1 MSEDQVSLVRRFQSS
16 FESARNSFLSDA
28 PIVVAVSGGLDS
40 VALLHLFRFA
50 IPQSYRLYA
59 AHFDHYS
66 RDNSAADAQWVS
78 GLCCAWGVQLE
89 LGRANEALMSEES
102 ARNAR
107 HAFLESVRKRV
118 GGGVVVMGHH
128 ADDQAETVLFRMVRG
143 SGLKGLSGMSE
154 YREPG
159 VWRPLLPF
167 WRDEIALYAQKACL
181 NWRED
186 PTNLEPRF
194 TRNVLRNNVL
204 PEIESTVA
212 PAARRSLVRLA
223 DLARE
228 DEEAWLSILDEVLES
243 LELEED
249 REAISLDFQ
258 KITELHGGVRGRTLR
273 EIARKLGYQLDAIGT
288 SLASDFIESA
298 QSGQQIDLT
307 GGLRLRR
314 DLNRLVFFTEV
325 VNIADRPL
333 LISNL
338 QPGSGSALLG
348 GRELLVKWSPEKSL
362 DVMSQSL
369 ALASPRFPL
378 TIRGRRPG
386 DRIRLAVGTRKLK
399 KLFLEARIPEPE
411 RCQVPLLVDGVG
423 SVLWIPGV
431 AEATHHGNTG
441 EAKNV
446 LHIGISDAKAV

>member
-1 MSEDQVSLVRRFQSS
+1 M
-16 FESARNSFLSDA
+16 
-28 PIVVAVSGGLDS
+28 
-40 VALLHLFRFA
+40 
-50 IPQSYRLYA
+50 
-59 AHFDHYS
+59 
-66 RDNSAADAQWVS
+66 
-78 GLCCAWGVQLE
+78 QLE

-107 HAFLESVRKRV
+107 HVFLESVRTRV

-186 PTNLEPRF
+186 PTNLELRF

-273 EIARKLGYQLDAIGT
+273 EVARKLGYQLDAIGT
-288 SLASDFIESA
+288 SLASDSIE
-298 QSGQQIDLT
+298 
-307 GGLRLRR
+307 
-314 DLNRLVFFTEV
+314 
-325 VNIADRPL
+325 
-333 LISNL
+333 
-338 QPGSGSALLG
+338 
-348 GRELLVKWSPEKSL
+348 
-362 DVMSQSL
+362 
-369 ALASPRFPL
+369 
-378 TIRGRRPG
+378 
-386 DRIRLAVGTRKLK
+386 
-399 KLFLEARIPEPE
+399 
-411 RCQVPLLVDGVG
+411 
-423 SVLWIPGV
+423 
-431 AEATHHGNTG
+431 
-441 EAKNV
+441 
-446 LHIGISDAKAV
+446 